1 MEKKVRGLNR
11 TLFDVAAPPTILF
24 LFGTP
29 LFLAIMVIILVVIAV
44 LLIRKAHIRN
54 QQNGKNSDPQ

>member
-1 MEKKVRGLNR
+1 MEKKIRRLNR
-11 TLFDVAAPPTILF
+11 TLFDVAGAPTILF

-29 LFLAIMVIILVVIAV
+29 LFIAIMVAILVVIAI